1 MVVRLLFLASFA
13 LLLGCRS
20 PYAADRGALVGG
32 VGGAALG
39 AAVGEALDNPLA
51 GALVGGVA
59 GTMAGATIGNSI
71 DEAEARNRAL
81 IEQQLNR
88 KVRSGAVTVDQVIE
102 LSIAGVDDQLI
113 VNHIQAN
120 GVAAPPGA
128 AELIRLQQ
136 NGVSS
141 RVVSAMQH
149 PPEPQTQQ
157 VIVEKERPVY
167 IREHAPVVVEHR
179 YVVPRRRYCPPR
191 RSGVHFSFH

>member
-1 MVVRLLFLASFA
+1 M
-13 LLLGCRS
+13 
-20 PYAADRGALVGG
+20 GG

-51 GALVGGVA
+51 GALVGGAA
-59 GTMAGATIGNSI
+59 GTMVGASVGNAI

-88 KVRSGAVTVDQVIE
+88 KVRTGAVTVDQVIE
-102 LSIAGVDDQLI
+102 LSVAGVEDQLI
-113 VNHIQAN
+113 INHIRAH
-120 GVAAPPGA
+120 GVATPPQA
-128 AELIRLQQ
+128 QDLILLQK

-141 RVVSAMQH
+141 RVISAMQN

-157 VIVEKERPVY
+157 VVVEKERPVY
-167 IREHAPVVVEHR
+167 IREPAPVVVEHR

-191 RSGVHFSFH
+191 RRAGLHFSFH